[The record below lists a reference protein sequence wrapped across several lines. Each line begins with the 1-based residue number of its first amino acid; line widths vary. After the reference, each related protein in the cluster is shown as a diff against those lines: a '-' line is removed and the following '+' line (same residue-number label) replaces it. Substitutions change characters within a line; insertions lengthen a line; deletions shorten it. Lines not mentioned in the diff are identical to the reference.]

1 MRTDNPPGEVDAITA
16 GAPTLSALESHPQKV
31 PTALTVGRLLTN
43 AAVYALL
50 VIVAVVVLFPI
61 AWMALTSFKAE
72 SEVQAY
78 PPTLLPHDWTL
89 GAYRH
94 VLNLYPFAR
103 FLVNSVLISVA
114 VTVGTLISCSMA
126 AFALVHLRFRGREFL
141 FLVILGTLVVPFAAT
156 MVPIFF
162 EMSKLNWLNT
172 WYPLIVPAFL
182 GNAYGIFLLRQLF
195 RSVPHELGEAATL
208 DGCGPLGVLRHI
220 YVPLST
226 SAFTALGVV
235 TFINC
240 WNNMIAPLV
249 FINDEKK
256 MPVAVGL
263 AYLNGQG
270 SAIWSWLM
278 AASTM
283 SVIPLL
289 LMYTLGQ
296 RYVVTGMTLA
306 GADK

>member
-1 MRTDNPPGEVDAITA
+1 MRTSRVSAQSQ
-16 GAPTLSALESHPQKV
+16 GAVSRTSSAVSPAAKKQSV
-31 PTALTVGRLLTN
+31 PATVIVGRLLTN
-43 AAVYALL
+43 GVVYALL

-61 AWMALTSFKAE
+61 AWMALTSFKPE
-72 SEVQAY
+72 NEVQAY
-78 PPTLLPHDWTL
+78 PPSMLPHAWTL
-89 GAYRH
+89 GAYQH
-94 VLNLYPFAR
+94 VLQLYPFAR
-103 FLVNSVLISVA
+103 FLLNSVLISVA
-114 VTVGTLISCSMA
+114 VTVGTLISCSLA

-162 EMSKLNWLNT
+162 EMSKIGWINT

-195 RSVPHELGEAATL
+195 RGVPHELGEAATL

-240 WNNMIAPLV
+240 WNNMIAPLIFV
-249 FINDEKK
+249 NDQNK

-289 LMYTLGQ
+289 LMYMLGQ

>member
-1 MRTDNPPGEVDAITA
+1 MKTSDVTTEQKRIVAPAQNAVTSKPPAM
-16 GAPTLSALESHPQKV
+16 
-31 PTALTVGRLLTN
+31 LTIGRLLTST
-43 AAVYALL
+43 AVYTLLL
-50 VIVAVVVLFPI
+50 VVAIVVLFPI
-61 AWMALTSFKAE
+61 AWMFLTSFKPE
-72 SEVQAY
+72 NEVQAY
-78 PPTLLPHDWTL
+78 PPSMLPRTWTL
-89 GAYRH
+89 SAYRH
-94 VLNLYPFAR
+94 VLDLYPFAR
-103 FLVNSVLISVA
+103 FLLNSVLISVA
-114 VTVGTLISCSMA
+114 VTVGTLISCSLA

-162 EMSKLNWLNT
+162 EMSKVGWINT

-240 WNNMIAPLV
+240 WNNMIAPLIFV
-249 FINDEKK
+249 NDQSK

-306 GADK
+306 GADR

>member
-1 MRTDNPPGEVDAITA
+1 MRTKEARPNLRRPALAAPNASAHYA
-16 GAPTLSALESHPQKV
+16 GSTEAPLVLKMGKLLSNS
-31 PTALTVGRLLTN
+31 
-43 AAVYALL
+43 AVYALL

-61 AWMALTSFKAE
+61 AWMVLTSFKTE
-72 SEVQAY
+72 SEVQAF
-78 PPTLLPHDWTL
+78 PPTLLPHKWTL
-89 GAYRH
+89 DPYRH
-94 VLNLYPFAR
+94 VLQLYPFAR
-103 FLVNSVLISVA
+103 FLLNSVIISVA
-114 VTVGTLISCSMA
+114 VTVGTLISCSLA

-141 FLVILGTLVVPFAAT
+141 FLVILGTLVIPFAAT

-162 EMSKLNWLNT
+162 EMSKIHWINT

-195 RSVPHELGEAATL
+195 RSIPQELGEAATL
-208 DGCGPLGVLRHI
+208 DGCGPFGVLRYI

-235 TFINC
+235 TFINM

-249 FINDEKK
+249 FVNDQSK

-283 SVIPLL
+283 SVVPLL

>member
-1 MRTDNPPGEVDAITA
+1 MRTSDV
-16 GAPTLSALESHPQKV
+16 SAQQGRVVSRATNAKAAKAAKQPV
-31 PTALTVGRLLTN
+31 PATVMVGRLLTN
-43 AAVYALL
+43 SAVYTLL
-50 VIVAVVVLFPI
+50 LIVVVVVLFPI
-61 AWMALTSFKAE
+61 VWMTLTSFKPE
-72 SEVQAY
+72 NEVQAY
-78 PPTLLPHDWTL
+78 PPSMLPQTWTL
-89 GAYRH
+89 SAYRH
-94 VLNLYPFAR
+94 VLDLYPFAR
-103 FLVNSVLISVA
+103 FLLNSVLISVA
-114 VTVGTLISCSMA
+114 VTIGTLISCSLA

-162 EMSKLNWLNT
+162 EMSKVGWINT

-195 RSVPHELGEAATL
+195 RSVPRELGEAATL

-235 TFINC
+235 TFINS
-240 WNNMIAPLV
+240 WNNMIAPLI
-249 FINDEKK
+249 FINDQNK